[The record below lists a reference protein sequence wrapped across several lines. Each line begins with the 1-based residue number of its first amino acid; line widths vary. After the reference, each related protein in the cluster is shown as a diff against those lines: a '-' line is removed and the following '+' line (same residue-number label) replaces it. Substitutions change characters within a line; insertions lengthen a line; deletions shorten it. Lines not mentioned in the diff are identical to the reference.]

1 MAKQGAVEEAFVELL
16 TVIKFQTEQLAAL
29 MAETSA
35 IRDSIRALDPTFED
49 TFAERRRQAYQKMLP
64 LLAKPIDY
72 IDGLTRR
79 IQAGEIF

>member
-1 MAKQGAVEEAFVELL
+1 MMNENAVRDAFVELL
-16 TVIKFQTEQLAAL
+16 TVMKIQLELTATA
-29 MAETSA
+29 MAEVGA
-35 IRDSIRALDPTFED
+35 VRDSVQALDLTFDE
-49 TFAERRRQAYQKMLP
+49 TFAEKRRVALDKVLP